1 LFKPFALLWALP
13 LLGWFG
19 ATLAWSWNQ
28 QASSSPSKPPAALE
42 ESSQTLAF
50 RLAMTMLLFLTFDV
64 LQLPSS
70 VSTEQQAALP
80 KSSPTRASL
89 READHL
95 YFERVSS
102 CSSKQQVAQ
111 P

>member
-80 KSSPTRASL
+80 KSSPTRAFL